1 MINWLDIAILAALL
15 VVIAIGFIGGFV
27 RLVSMSIAIYLGAV
41 IAGRWYMDLTE
52 EAHRHISGFDIHSGQ
67 FFVFGAVMVIAS
79 TALTSLI
86 SRGIGRI
93 RFPRRIEIAD
103 NVLGACVAVVAT
115 ALSLVPMS
123 LVLQALNQSVLS
135 SSGGSLIGGA
145 KDQIEGS
152 AFIPF
157 FLKLAPVF
165 VHMMSPWFP
174 SGMPPILSVVH

>member
-1 MINWLDIAILAALL
+1 MINWLDIVILAVLIA
-15 VVIAIGFIGGFV
+15 VIAVGFVGGFV

-41 IAGRWYMDLTE
+41 IAARWYMDLTE
-52 EAHRHISGFDIHSGQ
+52 VAHHRISGFDIHSGQ
-67 FFVFGAVMVIAS
+67 FFVFGAVMLTAS
-79 TALTSLI
+79 TVLTALI
-86 SRGIGRI
+86 SRGIGKI

-103 NVLGACVAVVAT
+103 NVLGACVGLVAT

-145 KDQIEGS
+145 KNQIEGS

-165 VHMMSPWFP
+165 IHMMSPWFP
-174 SGMPPILSVVH
+174 SGVPPILSVVH